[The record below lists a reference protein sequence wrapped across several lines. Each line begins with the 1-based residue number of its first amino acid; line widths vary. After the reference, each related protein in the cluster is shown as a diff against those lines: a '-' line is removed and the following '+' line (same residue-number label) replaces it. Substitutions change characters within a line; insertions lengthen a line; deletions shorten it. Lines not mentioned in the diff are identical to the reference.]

1 MIKDSKIMADLH
13 GIRERF
19 YEKTKKLS
27 HSELLKVIKEQSQ
40 KVEKEL
46 SAAKPDSELVVRK
59 KYKVPEPE
67 AMREIHQIREQRVK
81 YGKD

>member
-1 MIKDSKIMADLH
+1 MIKESKVMSDLH

-19 YEKTKKLS
+19 YQKTKKLS
-27 HSELLKVIKEQSQ
+27 HSELLKVIKDQSQ

-46 SAAKPDSELVVRK
+46 SEANPNPELIVRK

-67 AMREIHQIREQRVK
+67 AMREIHQIRERRAK
-81 YGKD
+81 YGKV